1 MADAAIT
8 GGSLDGTPLA
18 APDATTG
25 RPTGRR
31 RWAGGRLAAAIALCT
46 VAAGALAGLTIS
58 LLLPRFPDV
67 PERLPA
73 SLARQLARLSHEPD
87 WDAIPYGPALA
98 DVHRRGELVV
108 GVRAYPRPAPVGRP
122 APPEPDT
129 FDVAMARFLADRLR
143 VRLRVVNLHPDG
155 SGNVPQPPG
164 VDLVLAGSAAGAGV
178 RTVASAYTGGLGRL
192 VVPRVGTVRN
202 LDDVGG
208 RRVCVASGSA
218 YARNLERLGA
228 VPRIYESAIRA
239 VSAFMAGECDA
250 LAEDEVLVDRMFG
263 LPEWRFYRTLDGVV
277 APDNGGGQA
286 VLRPDDQASARWL
299 DFAVRHW
306 KTDGAF
312 AAAREQRAA
321 DVGYEAALL
330 LSGFVCHA

>member
-1 MADAAIT
+1 M
-8 GGSLDGTPLA
+8 
-18 APDATTG
+18 
-25 RPTGRR
+25 
-31 RWAGGRLAAAIALCT
+31 AAAIMLCT
-46 VAAGALAGLTIS
+46 VVAGALAGLTGLAIN

-67 PERLPA
+67 PERLPT
-73 SLARQLARLSHEPD
+73 SLASQLARLSHEPD
-87 WDAIPYGPALA
+87 WDAIPYGPTLA

-108 GVRAYPRPAPVGRP
+108 GVRAYPRPAPMGRP
-122 APPEPDT
+122 APPEPDA
-129 FDVAMARFLADRLR
+129 FDVAMAQFLADRLL
-143 VRLRVVNLHPDG
+143 VRLRVVNLRPDG
-155 SGNVPQPPG
+155 SGNVPQPLG

-192 VVPRVGTVRN
+192 VVLRASTVRK
-202 LDDVGG
+202 LDDLDG
-208 RRVCVASGSA
+208 RRVCVASGNA
-218 YARNLERLGA
+218 YARSLKRLGA

-286 VLRPDDQASARWL
+286 VLRTDDQASARWL
-299 DFAVRHW
+299 DLAVRLW
-306 KTDGAF
+306 KTNGAL
-312 AAAREQRAA
+312 AAARERRAA